1 MFARLHGRA
10 LTPADNDMPGSRH
23 FVIFSYIRE
32 LVDRF
37 VLYESEQ
44 AGGPVFCFF
53 SQYPNMVRLL
63 SCLCAL
69 VYNWEVLGL
78 STLALTLPSHDCF
91 HVHVMLMLLLT
102 RQLHHSG

>member
-1 MFARLHGRA
+1 
-10 LTPADNDMPGSRH
+10 MPGSRH
-23 FVIFSYIRE
+23 FVIFSKTYEYAR
-32 LVDRF
+32 RF
-37 VLYESEQ
+37 YYESEQ
-44 AGGPVFCFF
+44 AGGPVLF
-53 SQYPNMVRLL
+53 LL
-63 SCLCAL
+63 SIWYVRCPVSSQCAL